1 MYVTTFP
8 CHLCARL
15 VVAAGIKRVVYI
27 EPYAKSLA
35 LQLYPDSISAD
46 YGEKVATQVPF
57 EPFVGI
63 APRKYIDL
71 FTMRDRKDS
80 KGKAITFDRTKA
92 IPRLTGSPRSYLAAE
107 KIAFG
112 APEKIIEE
120 KQLMNDQQEL
130 PNV

>member
-15 VVAAGIKRVVYI
+15 IVAAGLKRVVYI

-35 LQLYPDSISAD
+35 LQLYPDSITPD
-46 YGEKVATQVPF
+46 YTEKTASEVPF

-71 FTMRDRKDS
+71 FTMRDRKQS
-80 KGKAITFDRTKA
+80 NGKAIPFDKTNA
-92 IPRLTGSPRSYLAAE
+92 IPRLVGSPRSYLASE
-107 KIAFG
+107 KIAF
-112 APEKIIEE
+112 AELEKVIQQ
-120 KQLMNDQQEL
+120 KQLMNEQQEL